1 MQGIIAEEWHMP
13 AQDLTTH
20 SGCGGRGKGGRRET
34 GREGSISD
42 NPGNKHWRFGLEWE
56 EEVGFWK
63 YSERRAN
70 KRNQRKSQKAEGRM
84 PWGKMKQGCQ

>member
-34 GREGSISD
+34 GREGSINN

-63 YSERRAN
+63 YFEAEPIRETREN
-70 KRNQRKSQKAEGRM
+70 LRKQKG
-84 PWGKMKQGCQ
+84 GCPGVK